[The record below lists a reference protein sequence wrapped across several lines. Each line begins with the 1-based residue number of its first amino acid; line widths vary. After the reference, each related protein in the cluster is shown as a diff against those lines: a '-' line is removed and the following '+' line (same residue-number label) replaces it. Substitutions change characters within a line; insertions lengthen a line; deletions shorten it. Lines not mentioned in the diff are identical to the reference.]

1 MTPPWRNSG
10 ATRAPNASATRY
22 RPMSWRSYRHFFMS
36 YPFGRQSTFD
46 PPRSWSRS
54 VSYTHLDEPSSS
66 LDPISEY
73 ELNHTIANTVGQQ
86 AVLFISHRLST
97 TRMADHIYMLEQGSV
112 VEEGTHEELMAMDG
126 RYAYMFRIQAERYQE
141 TAPAG

>member
-1 MTPPWRNSG
+1 ML
-10 ATRAPNASATRY
+10 
-22 RPMSWRSYRHFFMS
+22 
-36 YPFGRQSTFD
+36 GREFD
-46 PPRSWSRS
+46 PQGVNLSGGEEQKIAISRIF
-54 VSYTHLDEPSSS
+54 VRQHPILILDEPSSS